1 MKLYYVV
8 GSPNCRKVHAVV
20 NHTGLKVDFEYM
32 DFFTG
37 ELQKPAYRADN
48 PNGMVPALVDG
59 DLRLWESNAI
69 MAYLADRA
77 GVDELYPRDAKRRAD
92 VLRWLFWEVTH
103 FNKAFGIIS
112 FETVAKPNFLNMPP
126 NEPLVAVAKTD
137 LARFAPIL
145 DAHMAGRKF
154 VSGDSQTIV
163 DYAMIHLEF
172 FKEAIPFDWSPYSHL
187 NAYFD
192 RMRREPAW
200 AATAPPSPDAIG
212 RKPKA
217 A

>member
-20 NHTGLKVDFEYM
+20 NHTGLKVEFAYM

-37 ELQKPAYRADN
+37 ELLAPTYRADN

-69 MAYLADRA
+69 MAYLADTA
-77 GVDELYPRDAKRRAD
+77 GADGLYPREPQRRAD
-92 VLRWLFWEVTH
+92 VQRWLFWEVAH
-103 FNKAFGIIS
+103 FNKAFGILS

-126 NEPLVAVAKTD
+126 NEPLVAVAKAD
-137 LARFAPIL
+137 LARFAPVL
-145 DAHMAGRKF
+145 DAHMAGRTF
-154 VSGDSQTIV
+154 VSGDGLTIA

-172 FKEAIPFDWSPYSHL
+172 FKEAVPFDWSAYPNL

-192 RMRREPAW
+192 RMRRDRAW
-200 AATAPPSPDAIG
+200 AMTAPPSPDAIG

-217 A
+217 S